1 MNENIMK
8 TNIVIKWCFLDNH
21 SISFYYCHRGGIMNN
36 DLIKGNIT
44 KSLILFSIPMIL
56 GNLLQQLY
64 NIADTFI
71 VGQYIG
77 SNALAAVG
85 SSFTLMTFLTSI
97 ILGLCMGSGILF
109 SMLFGA
115 KQINKMKTS
124 FFVSFVCIGVFAII
138 LEILCLLCIHPLL
151 SFMNI
156 PTDIYQDTYQYL
168 MIIFFGIFF
177 TFLYNYFSSLLR
189 AVGDSKTPL
198 IFLAIASLINIILD
212 IYLIV
217 SFQMGVMG
225 AALATLIAQILSAI
239 GIMLFVFL
247 TQKELL
253 PHKEHCHFDT
263 DIFKKIKDY
272 SLLTC
277 IQQSV
282 MNFGILMIQG
292 LVNSFGLM
300 TMSAFAAA
308 VKIDSFAYMPVQ
320 DFGNAF
326 STFIAQNKGAH
337 EDQRIHQGLKSAV
350 MISSIFCIIIS
361 LFVFVFA
368 KELMMIFIKPNEVEI
383 IAKGVEYLRIEGMC
397 YLGIG
402 CLFLLYGYYRGV
414 GKPGISVVLTVI
426 SLGTR
431 VLLSYMFANVLG
443 TTIIWWSIPIGWFL
457 ADAVGIMYGIKKEKW
472 SV

>member
-1 MNENIMK
+1 
-8 TNIVIKWCFLDNH
+8 
-21 SISFYYCHRGGIMNN
+21 MNN
-36 DLIKGNIT
+36 YLIKGNIT

-71 VGQYIG
+71 VGQYI
-77 SNALAAVG
+77 SSSALAAVG

-109 SMLFGA
+109 SVLFGA
-115 KQINKMKTS
+115 KQFEQLKTS
-124 FFVSFVCIGVFAII
+124 FFVSFISIAIFSI
-138 LEILCLLCIHPLL
+138 LLEILCLLCTHPIL

-156 PTDIYQDTYQYL
+156 PQDIYQNTYQYL
-168 MIIFFGIFF
+168 IIIFIGIFF

-189 AVGDSKTPL
+189 ALGDSKTPL
-198 IFLAIASLINIILD
+198 IFLAIASLINIVLD
-212 IYLIV
+212 IYFIV
-217 SFQMGVMG
+217 SFDMGVSG
-225 AALATLIAQILSAI
+225 AALATLIAQILSGI
-239 GIMLFVFL
+239 GIMIYVFL
-247 TQKELL
+247 TQKKLL
-253 PHKEHCHFDT
+253 PQRQHCYFDK
-263 DIFKKIKDY
+263 DLFKKIKDY

-292 LVNSFGLM
+292 LVNSFGIT

-326 STFIAQNKGAH
+326 STFIAQNKGAK
-337 EDQRIHQGLKSAV
+337 EYERIQKGLKSAM
-350 MISSIFCIIIS
+350 MISTIFCICIS
-361 LFVFVFA
+361 LIVCIFA
-368 KELMMIFIKPNEVEI
+368 RELMLIFIKPHEIDI
-383 IAKGVEYLRIEGMC
+383 IAKGIEYLRIEGIC

-402 CLFLLYGYYRGV
+402 CLFLLYGYYRGI

-431 VLLSYMFANVLG
+431 VALSYLFAPSLG
-443 TTIIWWSIPIGWFL
+443 TTIIWWSIPIGWIL
-457 ADAVGIMYGIKKEKW
+457 ADIVGIVYGIKKERWKIN
-472 SV
+472 

>member
-1 MNENIMK
+1 M
-8 TNIVIKWCFLDNH
+8 
-21 SISFYYCHRGGIMNN
+21 MNN
-36 DLIKGNIT
+36 NLIKGNIT
-44 KSLILFSIPMIL
+44 KSLIFFSIPMIL

-64 NIADTFI
+64 NIVDTFI

-77 SNALAAVG
+77 SQALAAVG

-115 KQINKMKTS
+115 KQLDKVRNS
-124 FFVSFVCIGVFAII
+124 FFISFIGIGIFSII
-138 LEILCLLCIHPLL
+138 LELLCLLFIHPIL

-156 PTDIYQDTYQYL
+156 PTDIYQNTYDYL
-168 MIIFFGIFF
+168 FIIFLGIIF

-189 AVGDSKTPL
+189 ALGNSKIPL
-198 IFLAIASLINIILD
+198 VFLAISSIINIVLD
-212 IYLIV
+212 ISFIV
-217 SFQMGVMG
+217 SFDMGVTG
-225 AALATLIAQILSAI
+225 AALATLIAQILSGV
-239 GIMLFVFL
+239 GIMIYVFY

-253 PHKEHCHFDT
+253 PKKEHCYFDK

-292 LVNSFGLM
+292 LVNSFGII

-326 STFIAQNKGAH
+326 STFIAQNKGAN
-337 EDQRIHQGLKSAV
+337 ETKRIQKGFKSAI
-350 MISSIFCIIIS
+350 MISTIFCVIIS
-361 LFVFVFA
+361 VIVFVFA
-368 KELMMIFIKPNEVEI
+368 RELMLIFIQPNELEI
-383 IAKGVEYLRIEGMC
+383 IKQGIEYLRIEGMC

-402 CLFLLYGYYRGV
+402 CLFLLYGYYRGI
-414 GKPGISVVLTVI
+414 GKPGISVILTII

-431 VLLSYMFANVLG
+431 VALSYLLAPYLG
-443 TTIIWWSIPIGWFL
+443 TVIIWWSIPIGWFL
-457 ADAVGIMYGIKKEKW
+457 ADLTGIIFGIKNEKW
-472 SV
+472 KLD